1 MKTLILA
8 GAVAVATLTAG
19 AAAAQ
24 PYGYYRYDDG
34 YRGNYG
40 GYDRD
45 YRYARQR
52 DSDRD
57 GIPDRREWNR
67 DRDRDGRPDQYDRY
81 DNRRGHR
88 YGQHHRY
95 NNYDRYD
102 RGHYNG
108 GYVYGGYRW

>member
-19 AAAAQ
+19 AAMAQ
-24 PYGYYRYDDG
+24 PYGYYGYDNG
-34 YRGNYG
+34 YRYG

-88 YGQHHRY
+88 YGHAYGHRY
-95 NNYDRYD
+95 NRYDRYD
-102 RGHYNG
+102 RYDDRGYYGH
-108 GYVYGGYRW
+108 RW